1 MLGKNFSLGVAQG
14 TIGLISD
21 ATKGWAM
28 IGDLALTG
36 GNNINRLD
44 QFNLRPFEYDRG
56 AGQVAGSL
64 GEIFSPGVYT
74 KVTELGVAGLRT
86 LGPTA
91 DAAIYNYL
99 QRTGGIFSVV
109 PESAANS
116 SVPHGFANVEDFAH
130 FGSNMRSGLGRAGY
144 ENAEPLLQGSAI
156 TGRSFKTGEPFDFGR
171 VSDFDVALADP
182 ALLIRAQELGIGLR
196 SGGTRTGPLSARDLQ
211 VLGLRNL
218 SSQMGQQVGR
228 EVNFMIY
235 NNPATA
241 AQRAPSVILPG
252 KR

>member
-1 MLGKNFSLGVAQG
+1 
-14 TIGLISD
+14 
-21 ATKGWAM
+21 
-28 IGDLALTG
+28 
-36 GNNINRLD
+36 
-44 QFNLRPFEYDRG
+44 
-56 AGQVAGSL
+56 
-64 GEIFSPGVYT
+64 
-74 KVTELGVAGLRT
+74 
-86 LGPTA
+86 
-91 DAAIYNYL
+91 
-99 QRTGGIFSVV
+99 
-109 PESAANS
+109 
-116 SVPHGFANVEDFAH
+116 
-130 FGSNMRSGLGRAGY
+130 LGRAGY